1 MFSQRVQNNQGNVNG
16 NNINNGEYL
25 VPRKEGC
32 KIPGVDCY
40 NYGKIG
46 HMYFSCNKPDNRRN
60 RSINILSVGYAFP
73 QHNDTDIICKT
84 WILIGNCSTD
94 RVRNNR
100 EFVIN
105 VQPCDKDKVLD
116 ILNNVGSQRYMDK
129 GTLQLLPIKVHMN
142 TKYIATILAFKDVAS
157 IPVVIITMCTAKKR
171 VILIHWNGNVI
182 KFNECDKGLYFFD
195 TAAPESHHV
204 ADYSKNDSTKKSFNN
219 DFLITTVSQNK
230 ELYTQK
236 KSKERTRR
244 DGQSL

>member
-32 KIPGVDCY
+32 KIPGVDFY

-129 GTLQLLPIKVHMN
+129 GTLQLLPIKVHMSIN
-142 TKYIATILAFKDVAS
+142 LWQQLCILRIFYTS
-157 IPVVIITMCTAKKR
+157 HECT
-171 VILIHWNGNVI
+171 
-182 KFNECDKGLYFFD
+182 
-195 TAAPESHHV
+195 S
-204 ADYSKNDSTKKSFNN
+204 S
-219 DFLITTVSQNK
+219 
-230 ELYTQK
+230 
-236 KSKERTRR
+236 
-244 DGQSL
+244 